1 MLSQGPIPRF
11 AHGVIEYVVGALL
24 IAAPFLLGFSDE
36 SSATA
41 VSIVVGVLVLL
52 IAATSHGPTALSG
65 VVPLQIHLLL
75 DFTLGAFLIAAPF
88 VFGFSDNDTALPF
101 FIVLG
106 VLHLLVTVATR
117 FERRDRQ
124 G

>member
-1 MLSQGPIPRF
+1 MLKQGPVPRF
-11 AHGVIEYVVGALL
+11 AHGVVEYLAGGLL
-24 IAAPFLLGFSDE
+24 IAAPFLLGFTDE

-52 IAATSHGPTALSG
+52 VAATSDGPTALS
-65 VVPLQIHLLL
+65 VLIPLQIHILI
-75 DFTLGAFLIAAPF
+75 DFALGAFLIAAPF
-88 VFGFSDNDTALPF
+88 LFGFSDASTPTAF

-117 FERRDRQ
+117 FERPR
-124 G
+124 